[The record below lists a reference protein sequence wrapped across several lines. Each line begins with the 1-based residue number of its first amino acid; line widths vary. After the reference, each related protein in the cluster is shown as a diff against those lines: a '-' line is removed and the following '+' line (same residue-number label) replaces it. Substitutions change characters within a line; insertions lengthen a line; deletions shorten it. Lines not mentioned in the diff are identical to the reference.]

1 MEINLVKAKSANNPE
16 GRSDVSK
23 IIFAV
28 NFSAE
33 KHKNQRRKN
42 PDKIPYI
49 NHPVGVADILIE
61 EGKIE
66 EVDLICA
73 AYLHD
78 TIEDT
83 DTTEEEITKHF
94 GPNVASIVKELSDDK
109 LLPQEERKRLR
120 IVNAP
125 TKSIAA
131 KTVGMCDKIYNLRDL
146 ERILPNGWTEERRVQ
161 YFIWSKK
168 VVENYYHANSNL
180 AQILQNMFLEHKTSM
195 EEIELG
201 DNRDSDS
208 GSNQELTN

>member
-1 MEINLVKAKSANNPE
+1 MEINYVKAKSANNPE
-16 GRSDVSK
+16 GRSDTSK
-23 IIFAV
+23 ILFAV
-28 NFSAE
+28 NFPAE
-33 KHKNQRRKN
+33 KHKDQRRKN

-61 EGKIE
+61 EGKVE
-66 EVDLICA
+66 EVDWICA
-73 AYLHD
+73 ALLHD

-109 LLPQEERKRLR
+109 LLPQAERKRLT

-125 TKSIAA
+125 NKSIAA

-146 ERILPNGWTEERRVQ
+146 ERILPAGWTEQRRVE

-168 VVENYYHANSNL
+168 VVEHYYHANSNL
-180 AQILQNMFLEHKTSM
+180 AQIMQNMFLEHKTEM
-195 EEIELG
+195 EELE
-201 DNRDSDS
+201 DNRESDS